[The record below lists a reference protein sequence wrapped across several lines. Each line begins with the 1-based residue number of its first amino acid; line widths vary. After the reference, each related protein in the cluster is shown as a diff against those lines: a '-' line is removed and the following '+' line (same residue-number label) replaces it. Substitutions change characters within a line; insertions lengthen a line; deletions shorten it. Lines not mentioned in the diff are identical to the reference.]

1 MKLKIFLGV
10 TLALIVSGVGYFYYL
25 GAFDTVQVKEETL
38 GPFYVLSHDR
48 VGNYRNVGETFETIQ
63 KEFPEKGIKNYK
75 MFGIYKDNPN
85 TVPEEKLRCEVG
97 ALFSEPIAE
106 IPSGF
111 SLPLK
116 YKVIEKKRYL
126 AADFPLKSFVSIF
139 LGIFKVYPELT
150 KACIEKGCDMN
161 GKASMEIYEP
171 ITEKNTKYLF
181 PLDSSGID

>member
-1 MKLKIFLGV
+1 MKIFLGAI
-10 TLALIVSGVGYFYYL
+10 LALVVSGVGYSYYL
-25 GAFDTVQVKEETL
+25 GAFDPVQVKEETL

-48 VGNYRNVGETFETIQ
+48 VGNYRNVGETFEAIQ
-63 KEFPEKGIKNYK
+63 KEFPEKGLKNYK

-97 ALFSEPIAE
+97 ALFSEPITE

-116 YKVIEKKRYL
+116 YKVIEKKKYL
-126 AADFPLKSFVSIF
+126 TADFPLKSFVSIF
-139 LGIFKVYPELT
+139 LGIFKVYPELM

-171 ITEKNTKYLF
+171 VVEKNTKYLF
-181 PLDSSGID
+181 SLDK

>member
-1 MKLKIFLGV
+1 MKLKIFLGILL
-10 TLALIVSGVGYFYYL
+10 TIIVLGLSYFYYL
-25 GAFDTVQVKEETL
+25 GAFDKIQVKEEIL

-48 VGNYRNVGETFETIQ
+48 VGNYRNVGETFEAIQ

-75 MFGIYKDNPN
+75 LFGIYKDNPN

-97 ALFSEPIAE
+97 ALFSEPITE

-116 YKVIEKKRYL
+116 YKVIEKKRYI

-139 LGIFKVYPELT
+139 LGIFKVYPELM

-171 ITEKNTKYLF
+171 ITEKNTKYMF
-181 PLDSSGID
+181 PLE

>member
-1 MKLKIFLGV
+1 MKLKIFIGV
-10 TLALIVSGVGYFYYL
+10 ILALIVSGVGYFYYL
-25 GAFDTVQVKEETL
+25 GAFDPVQVKEETL

-48 VGNYRNVGETFETIQ
+48 VGNYRNVGETFEAIQ
-63 KEFPEKGIKNYK
+63 KEFPEKGFKNYK
-75 MFGIYKDNPN
+75 LFGIYKDNPN

-97 ALFSEPIAE
+97 ALFSQPITE

-126 AADFPLKSFVSIF
+126 TADFPLKSFVSIF

-161 GKASMEIYEP
+161 GKESIEIYEP
-171 ITEKNTKYLF
+171 IVEKKMKYMF
-181 PLDSSGID
+181 SLD